1 MLLAI
6 ALAAC
11 ARRAPSA
18 SVSPTAAAPP
28 VATSP
33 PGPRVWPRPLT
44 PEERADFIARAH
56 RAEVNPRRARDGED
70 LDSPVGWMAQL
81 QEVPYTLC
89 MLQSRDWNRYDYP
102 LADMAIMGTGTFV
115 LEHATA
121 PIDIDAASL
130 AGLRTVV
137 PATVS
142 TGREAVSL
150 PPCWKTSPAESRP
163 APCRPTSPSACPP
176 VPESS
181 TDHQGHADTTPF
193 DPATLLPNNSAE

>member
-137 PATVS
+137 HGYRVYRAR
-142 TGREAVSL
+142 GGQ
-150 PPCWKTSPAESRP
+150 P
-163 APCRPTSPSACPP
+163 APLLEDLTRREQAGTLPAYVAERMPACARELNGPP
-176 VPESS
+176 GPRR
-181 TDHQGHADTTPF
+181 H
-193 DPATLLPNNSAE
+193 DPVRSGDAAAQ

>member
-11 ARRAPSA
+11 GRRAPSA

-89 MLQSRDWNRYDYP
+89 MLQSRDWDRN
-102 LADMAIMGTGTFV
+102 GTLGGSV
-115 LEHATA
+115 DGEYGGDRTA
-121 PIDIDAASL
+121 VRDQ
-130 AGLRTVV
+130 
-137 PATVS
+137 
-142 TGREAVSL
+142 
-150 PPCWKTSPAESRP
+150 
-163 APCRPTSPSACPP
+163 AC
-176 VPESS
+176 
-181 TDHQGHADTTPF
+181 G
-193 DPATLLPNNSAE
+193 